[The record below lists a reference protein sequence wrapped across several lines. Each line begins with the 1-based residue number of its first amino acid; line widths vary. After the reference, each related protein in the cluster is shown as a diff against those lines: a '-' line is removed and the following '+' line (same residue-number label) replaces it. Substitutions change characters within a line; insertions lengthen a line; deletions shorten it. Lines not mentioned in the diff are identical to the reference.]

1 MPAGAHHTDV
11 TALLAAW
18 RDGDES
24 ALERLTPVVYGELH
38 RLARGYLA
46 GEREGH
52 VLQTTALVNEAFLR
66 LMDWQPDRWQNRAHF
81 VGVAA
86 TLMRRILVQFAREQM
101 AAKRGGRQIVL
112 VELSDA
118 LAAPAP
124 RDPDLVALDDALTTL
139 ETLHPRHAR
148 LVELRFFGGLTLDE
162 AAEVLRVS
170 VSTVRRDW
178 LMAQAWLRQQV
189 LPSS

>member
-1 MPAGAHHTDV
+1 M
-11 TALLAAW
+11 
-18 RDGDES
+18 
-24 ALERLTPVVYGELH
+24 
-38 RLARGYLA
+38 
-46 GEREGH
+46 
-52 VLQTTALVNEAFLR
+52 LQTTALVNEAFLR

-101 AAKRGGRQIVL
+101 AAKRGGRQVVH

-118 LAAPAP
+118 LATPAHS
-124 RDPDLVALDDALTTL
+124 DPDLVALDDALTTL
-139 ETLHPRHAR
+139 ETLNPRHAR

-162 AAEVLRVS
+162 AAEVLKRS

-189 LPSS
+189 LRS